1 MDFIK
6 PSVIQDSNVISTN
19 VPNDAGVT
27 LWDIGQTIVKDNV
40 RRYEATNKHWI
51 VRALQDHTTSSAN
64 APTGLNTDEFWV
76 YQYDTNPNRMFDNS
90 STSQSSNAE
99 LIDVTLAITDAVNS
113 VALINVEGQTATV
126 TVSDLN
132 DTVVYTRTEGLIRT
146 DNVYDWWTYFFAP
159 IERKTDVVLSDIP
172 IYYLSKVRV
181 QVVNEGGTAKLG
193 AFIAGQYQSAGFT
206 EYGMK
211 LGIRD
216 FSYKDAD
223 EFGNYV
229 ITERRF
235 SKTMTLT
242 SVIEAEKMDAIKYT
256 FDALRATPIVYIG
269 STEYSSSYVYGFYKD
284 CYIVAQYPT
293 HSVMNIEIEGLA

>member
-6 PSVIQDSNVISTN
+6 PSVIQDSNVIATN
-19 VPNDAGVT
+19 VPNDSTIPEWAV
-27 LWDIGQTIVKDNV
+27 GQTVVTGDV
-40 RRYEATNKHWI
+40 RRYEYTNKHWI
-51 VRALQDHTTSSAN
+51 VRALQDHTTSTAN

-76 YQYDTNPNRMFDNS
+76 YLYDSNPWRMFDNS

-99 LIDVTLAITDAVNS
+99 LIDVTVAITDAVNS

-126 TVSDLN
+126 TMYDLN
-132 DTVVYTRTEGLIRT
+132 DTLVYSSTEQLISNE
-146 DNVYDWWTYFFAP
+146 NVYDWWTYFFAP
-159 IERKTDVVLSDIP
+159 IERKADVVLSDIP

-193 AFIAGQYQSAGFT
+193 TFVAGLYQHAGFT

-242 SVIEAEKMDAIKYT
+242 SVIEAEKMDSIKYT